1 MHGPAEQLRKTDER
15 LIRYQL
21 NLFIRDVRSVFSD
34 AEVQKTVI
42 NRAYGHAKDSALGFL
57 NDYFKKSNPFLRE
70 AEGTVT
76 VQVQSVLRLSASS
89 WQVQWRETQ
98 LAPGGRVVSETS
110 WQAVLGVE
118 LTPPETT
125 DVLLVNP
132 LGLYELLNYAYT
144 KPEGGLVSPL
154 SESGCRPC
162 SAFEAESDSL
172 ARDGRRYASE
182 VLTIKHVIFT
192 TEDIDNPWVTVSGH
206 QNEVPIIEKDGT
218 LTSAAP
224 AEDVTFRVVLRWT
237 SSGWRVEDLVSV

>member
-1 MHGPAEQLRKTDER
+1 MRLNRLLRRRPAETEASDASLARGRREWDDRYSGLALGKRNWQLAALGLLAIDGLLTAGLIHLASQSRVSPFVVEVDRLGQAVAFGPAEQLRKTDER

-21 NLFIRDVRSVFSD
+21 NLFVRDVRSVFSD

-42 NRAYGHAKDSALGFL
+42 NRAYGHAKDGALGFL

-98 LAPGGRVVSETS
+98 LAPAGRVVSETS

-132 LGLYELLNYAYT
+132 LGLY
-144 KPEGGLVSPL
+144 V
-154 SESGCRPC
+154 
-162 SAFEAESDSL
+162 
-172 ARDGRRYASE
+172 
-182 VLTIKHVIFT
+182 
-192 TEDIDNPWVTVSGH
+192 TEINWT
-206 QNEVPIIEKDGT
+206 QT
-218 LTSAAP
+218 L
-224 AEDVTFRVVLRWT
+224 
-237 SSGWRVEDLVSV
+237 

>member
-1 MHGPAEQLRKTDER
+1 MRLNQLLGRDRAGSGGAPEDAHLARGRREWDDRYAGLSHGKRNWQLAALGLLAIDGLLTGGLIHLASQSRVSPFVVEVDRLGQAVAFGPAEQLRKTDER

-21 NLFIRDVRSVFSD
+21 NLFVRDVRSVFSD

-42 NRAYGHAKDSALGFL
+42 NRAYGHAKDGALGFL

-98 LAPGGRVVSETS
+98 FAPGGRVVSETA

-132 LGLYELLNYAYT
+132 LGLY
-144 KPEGGLVSPL
+144 V
-154 SESGCRPC
+154 
-162 SAFEAESDSL
+162 
-172 ARDGRRYASE
+172 
-182 VLTIKHVIFT
+182 
-192 TEDIDNPWVTVSGH
+192 TEINWT
-206 QNEVPIIEKDGT
+206 QT
-218 LTSAAP
+218 L
-224 AEDVTFRVVLRWT
+224 
-237 SSGWRVEDLVSV
+237 

>member
-1 MHGPAEQLRKTDER
+1 MKLNRLLRRGHVETEASDASLARGRREWNDRYAGLALGKRNWQLAALGLLVIDGLLTAGLIHLASQSRVSPFVVEVDRLGEAVAFGPAEQLRKTDER

-21 NLFIRDVRSVFSD
+21 NLFVRDVRSVFSD

-42 NRAYGHAKDSALGFL
+42 NRAYGHAKDGALGFL

-98 LAPGGRVVSETS
+98 IAPGGRVVSETA

-132 LGLYELLNYAYT
+132 LGLY
-144 KPEGGLVSPL
+144 V
-154 SESGCRPC
+154 
-162 SAFEAESDSL
+162 
-172 ARDGRRYASE
+172 
-182 VLTIKHVIFT
+182 
-192 TEDIDNPWVTVSGH
+192 TEINWT
-206 QNEVPIIEKDGT
+206 QT
-218 LTSAAP
+218 L
-224 AEDVTFRVVLRWT
+224 
-237 SSGWRVEDLVSV
+237 